1 MTSRTTTLLS
11 FCILGAISALYATSV
26 YIVYS
31 ARSEQVVTLVPQE
44 STEGRVRT
52 KRVQSKIEEPYL
64 VQDDAA
70 KIFDILDAIT
80 KDAGIVTKVESVT
93 NPQVASKGKLVPIS
107 FIDAKVV
114 MNGPI
119 PGTLQAVAALEA
131 LPTLT
136 RVTDIEV
143 AEDLDAAQPKVTVT
157 VRFYVRNTQ

>member
-1 MTSRTTTLLS
+1 
-11 FCILGAISALYATSV
+11 
-26 YIVYS
+26 
-31 ARSEQVVTLVPQE
+31 
-44 STEGRVRT
+44 
-52 KRVQSKIEEPYL
+52 
-64 VQDDAA
+64 
-70 KIFDILDAIT
+70 
-80 KDAGIVTKVESVT
+80 
-93 NPQVASKGKLVPIS
+93 VPIS